1 MIHETIVTTAAL
13 DGRPHIAPMGIQ
25 FDGDAVI
32 LKPFKPS
39 LTLDNIVASGVAVV
53 NITADV
59 RVFAGCVTRRA
70 TDWPTVAGTLAH
82 TVRLADAL
90 SHIELRTAHYR
101 DDELRPI
108 LRMEIVR
115 REHHA
120 PFTGFNRAQAAVIE
134 GAILVSRLGML
145 PDDKVD
151 NEMAYLQIAID
162 KTAGDAERIA
172 WEWLTAAIARHR
184 DELRAGPAGE
194 LR

>member
-1 MIHETIVTTAAL
+1 
-13 DGRPHIAPMGIQ
+13 
-25 FDGDAVI
+25 
-32 LKPFKPS
+32 
-39 LTLDNIVASGVAVV
+39 
-53 NITADV
+53 
-59 RVFAGCVTRRA
+59 
-70 TDWPTVAGTLAH
+70 
-82 TVRLADAL
+82 VRLADAL
-90 SHIELRTAHYR
+90 SHVELRTVDHR

-120 PFTGFNRAQAAVIE
+120 PFIGFNRAQAAVIE

-151 NEMAYLQIAID
+151 DEMAYLQIAID

-184 DELRAGPAGE
+184 ADARNGPAGA